1 MAVWIQLGVEAR
13 NQGFWNSNLQNWLS
27 TNGKANNNFIRS
39 KPHWRLL
46 FPFVVW
52 LIWKSK
58 NQLVFNG
65 KNPNPN
71 LPSIINS
78 QVVEFMHCVP
88 SPRQSTRSV
97 IRRVRWERP
106 PSGWK
111 KLNTD
116 GLCIGNSRRSGCGGA
131 VRDEHGEWIAGLSR
145 YIGTTSSFVA
155 EMWGMRDELVLCKNL
170 NIQCLV
176 VELDAS
182 DYGCFDKTRL
192 CKQYNFPY
200 FWWL

>member
-1 MAVWIQLGVEAR
+1 MWIQLGMETR

-27 TNGKANNNFIRS
+27 TNGKANNNFIRG

-71 LPSIINS
+71 LPSVINS

-88 SPRQSTRSV
+88 LPRQSTRRV
-97 IRRVRWERP
+97 IKRVRWERP

-116 GLCIGNSRRSGCGGA
+116 GLSIGNSRRSGCGGA

-155 EMWGMRDELVLCKNL
+155 EMWGMRDGLVLCKNL

-182 DYGCFDKTRL
+182 DCGCFDKTRL
-192 CKQYNFPY
+192 GK
-200 FWWL
+200 